1 MAIRSTLSFGS
12 QLFGSG
18 AHPAPNAPR
27 PGLWVMLR
35 AIWTRRQLAEM
46 DDRMLRD
53 IGIERGQIWHATRH
67 GREALLRSSE
77 LQADFTRWS

>member
-12 QLFGSG
+12 QFFRSG
-18 AHPAPNAPR
+18 ARPASTSKAPR

-35 AIWTRRQLAEM
+35 AIGTRRQLAEM

-53 IGIERGQIWHATRH
+53 IGISRVDALQ
-67 GREALLRSSE
+67 EADRLPWDLTLRP
-77 LQADFTRWS
+77 

>member
-12 QLFGSG
+12 QFFRSG
-18 AHPAPNAPR
+18 ARPAPASKASR

-35 AIWTRRQLAEM
+35 AIGTRRQLAEM

-53 IGIERGQIWHATRH
+53 IGISRVDALQ
-67 GREALLRSSE
+67 EADRLPWDLTLRP
-77 LQADFTRWS
+77 

>member
-12 QLFGSG
+12 L
-18 AHPAPNAPR
+18 ARTAAAPKAPR

-53 IGIERGQIWHATRH
+53 IGISRVDALQ
-67 GREALLRSSE
+67 EADRLPWDLTPRP
-77 LQADFTRWS
+77 